1 MCLGWR
7 EEEFPRK
14 GAKPGKREAS
24 WPERENRCP
33 LQEGPGSRGE
43 DGEMEEG
50 EGHPGLSATTGLRLR
65 PGDKGQRWAL
75 PRSCVN
81 HSPSCLWLIPYG
93 LPLRWT
99 QRVKFSAWCTIWVW
113 RILLSHHVSHANYGL
128 GCVSI
133 CHNPTHYSNPAQIP
147 LSPSEHP
154 SSHLQEGSSPSPGFV
169 SLPESY
175 LDIYQ
180 GQLSIRLLYLWIH
193 RYSQILWVCTLS
205 NCWKNPGS
213 WEGMGI
219 WTLFCA
225 LPPISFP

>member
-1 MCLGWR
+1 MFSVKDLRTGSSLTPAKQLFPGLQGLWLASPIRPMCLGWR

-50 EGHPGLSATTGLRLR
+50 EGHLGLSATTGLRLR

-147 LSPSEHP
+147 HCLHQNIPAPTCRKEVLRPLVLCHC
-154 SSHLQEGSSPSPGFV
+154 QRA
-169 SLPESY
+169 
-175 LDIYQ
+175 I
-180 GQLSIRLLYLWIH
+180 
-193 RYSQILWVCTLS
+193 
-205 NCWKNPGS
+205 
-213 WEGMGI
+213 
-219 WTLFCA
+219 
-225 LPPISFP
+225 